1 MKLPKQWNRW
11 TKKAGLKSDQKS
23 SLDREY
29 TRYYFKGHGR
39 NWRLNC
45 HGWFDVSV
53 PEKDFDRWALSRAD
67 TEEMCCKNEKEF
79 VELVQQLL
87 KRQEEKVKCGH

>member
-11 TKKAGLKSDQKS
+11 TKKAGLRKATGSR
-23 SLDREY
+23 LEREY
-29 TRYYFKGHGR
+29 RPAYYFTGHGR
-39 NWRLNC
+39 HWRLNC

-53 PEKDFDRWALSRAD
+53 PEEDFDRWALSQVD
-67 TEEMCCKNEKEF
+67 SEEMCCTNEKEF

-87 KRQEEKVKCGH
+87 KRQGEQI